1 MPPSPVAALLFGLGS
16 SVVRSVVDL
25 VLGIVVR
32 WVAAGAG
39 AVLDAVGAVL
49 TGTTAPHLG
58 HAIAPELEVVLAV
71 GAALSL
77 PLLVLA
83 AIQAIVRQDVGAL
96 LRAALVRLP
105 VAVLL
110 AAIAVQLV
118 SLSLRAADEISNA
131 LLSTAGSPVDRIVGT
146 VVVGLGL
153 VAGGGGAGAGLGGF
167 GALFLAAVVV
177 AIALMLWF
185 ELALRSAAVA
195 AATLFL
201 PLALAGL
208 VWPATA
214 HWARRLGETI
224 AALVLSKVVIC
235 GVLALAA
242 LTVASG
248 DGLSSL
254 VEGVA
259 LLLLAVL
266 APFSLL
272 KLVPMVEAGAML
284 HFEGLAVR
292 AYRTARELPSLRDA
306 PVAHRN
312 RSVVASAVGLGGA
325 GDAGEPGGE
334 PGLDAGGPAGPRPGA
349 GPGGGGRRSSGG
361 RPGGTSGGPAVVD
374 EPGGPRVVPFGSPEV
389 QRHVPE
395 MRRRLESN
403 EPAQS
408 QP

>member
-1 MPPSPVAALLFGLGS
+1 MPAPQLAASVLGLGS
-16 SVVRSVVDL
+16 SLVRSVVDEA
-25 VLGIVVR
+25 LGIVVG
-32 WVAAGAG
+32 WVAEGAG
-39 AVLDAVGAVL
+39 AVLRAVGAVL
-49 TGTTAPHLG
+49 TSTTVPDLG
-58 HAIAPELEVVLAV
+58 RSIAPELEVVLAL

-83 AIQAIVRQDVGAL
+83 AVQAIVRQDVGAL

-118 SLSLRAADEISNA
+118 SLALRAADEAGNA
-131 LLSTAGSPVDRIVGT
+131 LLASAGRPVDRIVGAI
-146 VVVGLGL
+146 VVGLGA
-153 VAGGGGAGAGLGGF
+153 VAAGGGAASIGGF
-167 GALFLAAVVV
+167 GALVLAGLLA
-177 AIALMLWF
+177 AIALMLWL
-185 ELALRSAAVA
+185 ELVVRSAAVA

-235 GVLALAA
+235 GVLALSAI
-242 LTVASG
+242 TVASG

-272 KLVPMVEAGAML
+272 RLVPMVEAGAL
-284 HFEGLAVR
+284 LQFEGLALR
-292 AYRTARELPSLRDA
+292 AYRTARDVEALGAAALARPERIA
-306 PVAHRN
+306 
-312 RSVVASAVGLGGA
+312 AVRMARGGAYPGDSGGA
-325 GDAGEPGGE
+325 G
-334 PGLDAGGPAGPRPGA
+334 LDGGGPAGPQPPT
-349 GPGGGGRRSSGG
+349 GPGGGSRGA
-361 RPGGTSGGPAVVD
+361 PGGASAGAPVVD
-374 EPGGPRVVPFGSPEV
+374 EPGGPVVVSYSSPEV

-395 MRRRLESN
+395 MRRRLEP
-403 EPAQS
+403 E
-408 QP
+408 QPPR